1 MKIVYLEKLLVVVS
15 KIRSFL
21 LIRRQVLWLGYYRV
35 AGACPHTDCTL
46 TLQNLDP
53 HIPEGSGQ
61 ERSIERELPIAEGI
75 AGQYS
80 NNVECGQV

>member
-1 MKIVYLEKLLVVVS
+1 MGRGSSRE
-15 KIRSFL
+15 
-21 LIRRQVLWLGYYRV
+21 
-35 AGACPHTDCTL
+35 ACPHTGCTL
-46 TLQNLDP
+46 ALQNPDP

-61 ERSIERELPIAEGI
+61 GRSIERELPIAEGI

>member
-1 MKIVYLEKLLVVVS
+1 M
-15 KIRSFL
+15 
-21 LIRRQVLWLGYYRV
+21 LWLGYYRV
-35 AGACPHTDCTL
+35 AGAYPHTGCTL
-46 TLQNLDP
+46 MLQNLDP

-80 NNVECGQV
+80 NNVECG